1 MMDKIEIFRNELSM
15 IQNELMRDFIGYCVD
30 HLPDYFFEIPAS
42 SSGKFHPPYA
52 LGHGGLMRHT
62 KAAVKIAYDLVRLE
76 QNQHLDSDL
85 IIAALILHDGIKR
98 GPEEQDYTIT
108 KHPIYAAEFIGQMA
122 YEYRVER
129 NLEVGCFG
137 DKIETLQRLIRSHM
151 GQWNIDYRLGKV
163 VLPKPQEEDEKFVHM
178 CDYIASRSY
187 LICEVE

>member
-1 MMDKIEIFRNELSM
+1 MDKIEIFRNELGM

-30 HLPDYFFEIPAS
+30 YLPDYFFEIPAS

-98 GPEEQDYTIT
+98 GTEEQDYTI
-108 KHPIYAAEFIGQMA
+108 AEIGRA
-122 YEYRVER
+122 HV
-129 NLEVGCFG
+129 
-137 DKIETLQRLIRSHM
+137 
-151 GQWNIDYRLGKV
+151 
-163 VLPKPQEEDEKFVHM
+163 
-178 CDYIASRSY
+178 
-187 LICEVE
+187 

>member
-1 MMDKIEIFRNELSM
+1 MDKIEIFRDELGM

-52 LGHGGLMRHT
+52 LGRGGLMRHT

-98 GPEEQDYTIT
+98 GPEGQDYTIT
-108 KHPIYAAEFIGQMA
+108 KHPIYAAEFVGQRFD
-122 YEYRVER
+122 EFSESNEFETGLQDDVET
-129 NLEVGCFG
+129 
-137 DKIETLQRLIRSHM
+137 IQRLIKSHM
-151 GQWNIDYRLGKV
+151 GEFNVDYVTGEE
-163 VLPKPQEEDEKFVHM
+163 VLPKPIEEDEKFVHM
-178 CDYIASRSY
+178 CDFLASRKF
-187 LICEVE
+187 LNCEVN

>member
-1 MMDKIEIFRNELSM
+1 MDKIEIFRNELGM

-30 HLPDYFFEIPAS
+30 YLPDYFFEIPAS

-62 KAAVKIAYDLVRLE
+62 KAVVKIAYDLVRLE

-98 GPEEQDYTIT
+98 GTEEQDYTIAE
-108 KHPIYAAEFIGQMA
+108 HPIYAAKFIGRKA
-122 YEYRVER
+122 YEYRVVR

-137 DKIETLQRLIRSHM
+137 DKIETIQRLIRSHM
-151 GQWNIDYRLGKV
+151 GQWNIDYRLGKE

>member
-1 MMDKIEIFRNELSM
+1 MDKIEIFRNELGM

-98 GPEEQDYTIT
+98 GSEEQDYTIT
-108 KHPIYAAEFIGQMA
+108 KHPIYAAEFVGRMA
-122 YEYRVER
+122 YEYRGVR
-129 NLEVGCFG
+129 NLEFD

-151 GQWNIDYRLGKV
+151 GQWNTDYRHGKV
-163 VLPKPQEEDEKFVHM
+163 VLPKPQEEDEKFVHR

>member
-1 MMDKIEIFRNELSM
+1 MMDKIEIFRNELNM
-15 IQNELMRDFIGYCVD
+15 IQNELMRDFIEYCVD

-42 SSGKFHPPYA
+42 SSGQFHPPYA

-85 IIAALILHDGIKR
+85 IISALILHDGIKR
-98 GPEEQDYTIT
+98 GPEEKDYTIA
-108 KHPIYAAEFIGQMA
+108 KHPIYAAEFVGQMA
-122 YEYRVER
+122 YEYRVVR
-129 NLEVGCFG
+129 NLKVGCFD

-178 CDYIASRSY
+178 CDYIASRPY

>member
-1 MMDKIEIFRNELSM
+1 MMDKIEIFRNELDM

-52 LGHGGLMRHT
+52 LGRGGLMRHT

-108 KHPIYAAEFIGQMA
+108 KHPIYAAEFVGQRFD
-122 YEYRVER
+122 EFSESNEFETGLQDDVET
-129 NLEVGCFG
+129 
-137 DKIETLQRLIRSHM
+137 IQRLIKSHM

-163 VLPKPQEEDEKFVHM
+163 VLPNPQEEDEKFVHI